1 MIFWKGEVLPNRNVR
16 VRSDRSLSNNILYI
30 LPKGARCEVYED
42 DGTWIRINATKQ
54 EWVRKCFFIPVKEGD
69 YIPSDSSVDNIVL
82 DIKPLFQGDCEK
94 KLGTSDKSAAVY
106 GCLLTDITMYVNYLL
121 DTNYNQSQ
129 LSDIIRSVDGW
140 VHYDKDSQSYLSG
153 GDQLRLSSIWKAF
166 PNQITADK
174 LIRTP
179 LTYAPLNEIDEVLA
193 DKRPVIA
200 EMRMSNHGQEH
211 WVLIVGKLDGR
222 YVCNDPQSGKSVCFN
237 DVFGDPGR
245 WIYTIASYA
254 VNGRQKCSKLQ
265 IVV

>member
-1 MIFWKGEVLPNRNVR
+1 MIFWKGEVLPNRKVR

-30 LPKGARCEVYED
+30 LPKGTRCEVYED

-69 YIPSDSSVDNIVL
+69 YIPPDSSVDNIVL
-82 DIKPLFQGDCEK
+82 DIKPLFQGDCVK
-94 KLGTSDKSAAVY
+94 KLGMSKISAAVY
-106 GCLLTDITMYVNYLL
+106 GCLLTDMTMYVNYLL
-121 DTNYNQSQ
+121 GTNYDQ
-129 LSDIIRSVDGW
+129 LQMSDVINGVCGW
-140 VHYDKDSQSYLSG
+140 VHYNSISQTYQPGGHLLS
-153 GDQLRLSSIWKAF
+153 LSSIWKAF

-179 LTYAPLNEIDEVLA
+179 LTYAPLNEIDAVLA

-222 YVCNDPQSGKSVCFN
+222 YVCNDPQSGKSVYFN

-254 VNGRQKCSKLQ
+254 VNGRQKCAKLQ
-265 IVV
+265 KVI